1 MRILYKNDF
10 QTVMN
15 PNISEAGKNTRFS
28 SENQPARNG
37 RKRNVYTVLRET
49 GYSSHDIRLAFGEM
63 AWHSEKEI
71 KAILDDPEKPMIAR
85 IVAKQYIEALK
96 KGNYLKVKEIIEHV
110 IGKPTAK
117 QEHSVSDQEDFTFNI
132 VLRERNEET
141 GELESKPLASFKQD

>member
-1 MRILYKNDF
+1 
-10 QTVMN
+10 MN
-15 PNISEAGKNTRFS
+15 PNLAEEGKPYRFS

-71 KAILDDPEKPMIAR
+71 KAILDDPDKPMIAR

-117 QEHSVSDQEDFTFNI
+117 QEHSFEEPQDFTWNI
-132 VLRERNEET
+132 IVRERNEET
-141 GELESKPLASFKQD
+141 GELEQRPMKALGTD